1 MSKYLLDSLLQILNP
16 NLKYLKIYGMAAFF
30 QNSKKLGIVCSLN
43 VVPGHV
49 VGDTCYL
56 YIAIIVKAKVGLF

>member
-1 MSKYLLDSLLQILNP
+1 MNTRQGWKSYENNNYMKKYLQ
-16 NLKYLKIYGMAAFF
+16 IYGMAAFF

-49 VGDTCYL
+49 IGDTSYL
-56 YIAIIVKAKVGLF
+56 YISIIVKAKVGLF